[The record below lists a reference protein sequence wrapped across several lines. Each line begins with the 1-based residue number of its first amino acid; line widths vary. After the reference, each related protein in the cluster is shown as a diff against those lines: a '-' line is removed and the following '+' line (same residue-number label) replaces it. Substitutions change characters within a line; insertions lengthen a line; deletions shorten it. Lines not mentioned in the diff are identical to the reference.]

1 MEQYWCAD
9 YQQQVWMMMVVVVV
23 MILKIQKLVLLCR

>member
-9 YQQQVWMMMVVVVV
+9 YQQQVWMMVVVVV
-23 MILKIQKLVLLCR
+23 MILKIEKLVLLCR

>member
-9 YQQQVWMMMVVVVV
+9 YQQQVWMMVAVVV
-23 MILKIQKLVLLCR
+23 KIEKLVLLCR

>member
-9 YQQQVWMMMVVVVV
+9 YQQQVWMMVAVV